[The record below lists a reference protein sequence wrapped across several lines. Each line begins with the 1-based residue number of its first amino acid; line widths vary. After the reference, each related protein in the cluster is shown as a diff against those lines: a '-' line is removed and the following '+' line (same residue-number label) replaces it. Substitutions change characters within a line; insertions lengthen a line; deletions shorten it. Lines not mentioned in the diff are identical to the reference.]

1 MNKKNCANLKI
12 NFLFFRNSGNKNTQ
26 LSKNPETT
34 RTLKAQSSQTIR
46 HQEKEKI
53 KHKSITQQ
61 EQLKSFKKKFIFY
74 FFIFQ
79 TGRTQVVGSMFQSQ
93 FHQQISLIAT
103 DLNKE

>member
-1 MNKKNCANLKI
+1 MNKKNCENLKI
-12 NFLFFRNSGNKNTQ
+12 NFLFFRNPVNKNTQ

-53 KHKSITQQ
+53 KHKSITHQ
-61 EQLKSFKKKFIFY
+61 EQLKSFR
-74 FFIFQ
+74 FFFFQ

>member
-1 MNKKNCANLKI
+1 MNKKNCENLKI
-12 NFLFFRNSGNKNTQ
+12 NFLFFRNPVNKNTQ

-61 EQLKSFKKKFIFY
+61 EQLKSFRNFILFY
-74 FFIFQ
+74 FLFFKREEHRLLDPCSKANF
-79 TGRTQVVGSMFQSQ
+79 T
-93 FHQQISLIAT
+93 
-103 DLNKE
+103 NKSH

>member
-12 NFLFFRNSGNKNTQ
+12 NFLFFRNSVNKNTQ
-26 LSKNPETT
+26 LGKNPETT

-61 EQLKSFKKKFIFY
+61 EQLKSFRNFFY
-74 FFIFQ
+74 FSNGKNTVCWIHVPKPISS
-79 TGRTQVVGSMFQSQ
+79 TNLTDRNRSQ
-93 FHQQISLIAT
+93 QRIM
-103 DLNKE
+103 